1 MSAKKPNLQ
10 RKHIKETTV
19 ELLAKAASQAERD
32 IASGVDPKTSFLKAA
47 KKYNLTPEQTK
58 LIVRGW
64 NITNFNEHFRN
75 TKLASQRAADIPVL
89 HFDELAPALTKVA
102 NDPLGLES
110 FSEKSASMNI
120 WPGYFSPPKFATPI
134 PSRLRNLID
143 SEIDSLR
150 RDKIVYN
157 LHAITKKSSKEQ
169 LQLQDL
175 CKKAADAFTALCAE
189 FYTKKA
195 QLIPLLQTSQ
205 VPDDVLEANLRVTD
219 KLAYKLLQSLKPYY
233 STKRASINHPIYT
246 YDASREPYRSLHECS
261 KLMQEINDKAILLNS
276 LKQHYYY
283 GKDLEKQ
290 ASARRAQA
298 FEAIELFP
306 LSGGAYRSVHKW
318 IKSGGTVLT
327 QQDINNIF
335 KTMKADSQPTFGSV
349 PSILRRKETRQEALK
364 RENPKS
370 SIKPPKHL
378 VFSNSVEVVE
388 SEEDPASSERDS
400 EAEFARERFSLK
412 KRAQVQ
418 INPSVLGPPGGPI
431 GGGGG
436 GGGGGTRGGGSGGAG
451 GGTGGG
457 GGGGG
462 TGGGGSRGGLA
473 TKEEIAKLR
482 EAIKNLRSQIAS
494 MGAGSSLKRD
504 LTGAV
509 DTLDKVVDSYIKDR
523 AAVIEE
529 KHSPEAIRAE
539 IEKLFPREEVAES
552 TFRLDQLTGAVY
564 GILRDPVLANYP
576 ISDVV
581 EAVGSVAKLAPDLL
595 DNPAV
600 LTVVVRKYLDQ
611 NKLLDIQDIVNL
623 VRLNKAFW
631 SMNKVIEG

>member
-10 RKHIKETTV
+10 RKHIKEITV

-32 IASGVDPKTSFLKAA
+32 IASGVDPKTAFLKAA

-110 FSEKSASMNI
+110 FSEKSASMSI
-120 WPGYFSPPKFATPI
+120 WSGYFSPPKFATPI
-134 PSRLRNLID
+134 SSRLRYLID

-400 EAEFARERFSLK
+400 EAEFVRERSSLK

-431 GGGGG
+431 E
-436 GGGGGTRGGGSGGAG
+436 
-451 GGTGGG
+451 G

-462 TGGGGSRGGLA
+462 TGDVGTGGSGSGGGLA
-473 TKEEIAKLR
+473 TKEDIAKLR

-494 MGAGSSLKRD
+494 MGAGSALKRD
-504 LTGAV
+504 LIGAV
-509 DTLDKVVDSYIKDR
+509 DTIAEVVDSYIKDR

-539 IEKLFPREEVAES
+539 IEKLLPREEVAES

-623 VRLNKAFW
+623 VRLNK
-631 SMNKVIEG
+631 VIEG